1 MNIWLI
7 FNNLYLYLLVF
18 MFSNHNSL
26 VKLLI
31 DSVVSI
37 IYTCNIVFFTM
48 DVEISYHL
56 NRLILMLK
64 HVYGH

>member
-1 MNIWLI
+1 
-7 FNNLYLYLLVF
+7 

-31 DSVVSI
+31 DSIVFI
-37 IYTCNIVFFTM
+37 IYTCTIVFFTM

-56 NRLILMLK
+56 NHRILMLK
-64 HVYGH
+64 HVYGQEIVE